1 MPRKVEEKA
10 AKSSTKQAKP
20 ETLTIGHQ
28 PSIGLEPEQARSLE
42 ADEVQVFESNDPNAL
57 DPVSSAFVVH
67 SMPAPPETRL
77 LEVLSAALLATGR
90 PLKPKEIAHLLGL
103 PTESAHRLVEM
114 LRKRFREAALGFDS
128 EAVAGGYRLIVAL
141 DVVPALEPLLTP
153 PPLPSLSNAALETL
167 AIVAYKQPITRGE
180 IELMRGTGAGSTLET
195 LQERELVKV
204 IGRKEVVGRPMLYAT
219 TEKFLLEFGL
229 SDLESLPPLEDGEM
243 GGFLRG

>member
-1 MPRKVEEKA
+1 MPP
-10 AKSSTKQAKP
+10 KSS
-20 ETLTIGHQ
+20 
-28 PSIGLEPEQARSLE
+28 LEPEQTQSLEPEQTQSLEPEQTRSLE
-42 ADEVQVFESNDPNAL
+42 PEQTRSLEPEEPTTLTDQLSAISDLPSADHP
-57 DPVSSAFVVH
+57 
-67 SMPAPPETRL
+67 PAPETRL

-103 PTESAHRLVEM
+103 PTESAHRLVE
-114 LRKRFREAALGFDS
+114 LLKKRFRENALGFDI

-153 PPLPSLSNAALETL
+153 PPLPALSNAALETL

-180 IELMRGTGAGSTLET
+180 IELMRGAGAGSTLET

-204 IGRKEVVGRPMLYAT
+204 IGRKEVIGRPMLYAT

-229 SDLESLPPLEDGEM
+229 PSLEDLPPLEDGEM

>member
-1 MPRKVEEKA
+1 MPRKSA
-10 AKSSTKQAKP
+10 IS
-20 ETLTIGHQ
+20 HQ
-28 PSIGLEPEQARSLE
+28 PSVVGARHADPILEPEQTRSLE
-42 ADEVQVFESNDPNAL
+42 PDNAQVLEPDNVQVLEPDDPNSL
-57 DPVSSAFVVH
+57 DPLPSAPVE
-67 SMPAPPETRL
+67 SRL

-114 LRKRFREAALGFDS
+114 LRKRFREAALGFDI
-128 EAVAGGYRLIVAL
+128 EAVAGGYRLMVAL

-153 PPLPSLSNAALETL
+153 PPLPALSNAALETL

-180 IELMRGTGAGSTLET
+180 IELMRGAGAGSTLET

-229 SDLESLPPLEDGEM
+229 PDLESLPPLEDGEM